1 MQPSAE
7 RAKSLTYTASGML
20 DATHCVTTYAPMV
33 KRIAHHML
41 ARLPASVQLDDLIQ
55 AGMIGLMEACSRFEE
70 SQGIQFE
77 AYAGQRI
84 RGAMLD
90 ELRQNDWLPRGTRKT
105 LRDIEA
111 AMHRVQ
117 QRMHRPATERE
128 VAAEMKVPLEE
139 YQQMLQDSKGYQLL
153 HYDELS
159 DGEDE
164 SYLERH
170 VPDNRENP
178 LERLQ
183 DKQFRTAVVAAI
195 EKLPERER
203 LMMGLY
209 YEQDLNFRE
218 IAAILG
224 VTESRICQIH
234 SQAIARIRS
243 QLRSW

>member
-1 MQPSAE
+1 MQQSVE
-7 RAKSLTYTASGML
+7 RAKSLTYTATGML
-20 DATHCVTTYAPMV
+20 DTNRCVTTFAPLV

-77 AYAGQRI
+77 AYANQRV

-90 ELRQNDWLPRGTRKT
+90 ELRSTDWLPRGTRKA

-111 AMHRVQ
+111 AMHRIQ
-117 QRMHRPATERE
+117 NRMHRPATERE
-128 VAAEMKVPLEE
+128 VATEMNVTLTD

-159 DGEDE
+159 DSDGD

-178 LERLQ
+178 LERLE
-183 DKQFRTAVVAAI
+183 DKEFRSAVVDAI
-195 EKLPERER
+195 GDLPERER

-224 VTESRICQIH
+224 VTESRVCQIH

-243 QLRSW
+243 QLRNW

>member
-1 MQPSAE
+1 
-7 RAKSLTYTASGML
+7 
-20 DATHCVTTYAPMV
+20 MV

-128 VAAEMKVPLEE
+128 VATEMKVPLPE

-159 DGEDE
+159 DGDDE

-170 VPDNRENP
+170 VVDTQDTPMD
-178 LERLQ
+178 RLQ
-183 DKQFRTAVVAAI
+183 DKQYRTAVVGAI
-195 EKLPERER
+195 EKLPEREK

-218 IAAILG
+218 IASILG
-224 VTESRICQIH
+224 VTESRVCQIH
-234 SQAIARIRS
+234 TQAIARIRS
-243 QLRSW
+243 QMRSW